1 MEENQETPDDHT
13 DNSRGLEMSDNVKEI
28 IGSVFSTAVKIV
40 LAMLVVMFV
49 RKYALMAYN
58 YGYRVFT
65 EPPVTVTGDGTS
77 IDVSIGEGISTREI
91 GKMLESKGLIRD
103 ANLFLIQELV
113 SANHGKIQPGKYQL
127 STTMTADEMIDVM
140 AGAEKKPE
148 TEEELLYNA
157 DEEKLPFDNEGDEPV
172 EEYIPEEELE
182 DADLEGEGEE

>member
-1 MEENQETPDDHT
+1 MKV
-13 DNSRGLEMSDNVKEI
+13 GEI
-28 IGSVFSTAVKIV
+28 IVSIIETIIKIGIFIFLGVMIYRGS
-40 LAMLVVMFV
+40 
-49 RKYALMAYN
+49 LMAYD

-77 IDVSIGEGISTREI
+77 IDVSIGEDISTREI

-127 STTMTADEMIDVM
+127 NTTMTADEMIAVM

-157 DEEKLPFDNEGDEPV
+157 DEETLPFDVEGDEPV
-172 EEYIPEEELE
+172 EEYIPEEGEE
-182 DADLEGEGEE
+182 DIVPEGEGEE

>member
-1 MEENQETPDDHT
+1 MEKDQETPDDHT

-77 IDVSIGEGISTREI
+77 IDVSIGEDISTREI

-127 STTMTADEMIDVM
+127 NTTMTADEMIDVM

-157 DEEKLPFDNEGDEPV
+157 DEETLPFDTEGDEPV
-172 EEYIPEEELE
+172 EEYIPEEESE